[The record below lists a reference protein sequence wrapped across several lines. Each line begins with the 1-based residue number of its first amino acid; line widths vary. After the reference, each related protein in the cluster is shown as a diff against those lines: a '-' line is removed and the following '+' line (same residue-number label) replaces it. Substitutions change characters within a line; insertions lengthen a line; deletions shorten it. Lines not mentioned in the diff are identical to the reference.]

1 MASSFVRL
9 GLFSKPAAMRLKSGG
24 GLSSLKYSPFL
35 RNFTNSS
42 AAATTTTQPLPSL
55 RSPSDA
61 RPWPLL
67 MLPSTDYYL
76 DDSITAANFSFY
88 SPIHNQILHLWN
100 RVLPE
105 EITDPFTYCAGSTSN
120 GLLVYINSRKYEIY
134 LANLFSQSSNPTV
147 EIIKLPAMTSEPRVH
162 KIVLSSS
169 PDDENC
175 IVLVVDSFT
184 KSLSFCKIGDKT
196 WNQIIQPDITKSG
209 MGKLVDVMYSNK
221 DELFHC
227 LRFDGGVES
236 WDIRNPSNITKMSQA
251 QFISEL
257 GQINQRLVET
267 PTGGGIYISNSWR
280 KGTEDILYE
289 GSKFYLQGIDFQRG
303 ICQKVESIGNQAMF
317 LGCNYSFSV
326 SIDDFP
332 ELKPDTVYFS
342 DPMVYQRIHCSQFM
356 WKYNVKDE
364 SVDPIA
370 ALSDY
375 SHKAA
380 TQPIWVFANLCK

>member
-1 MASSFVRL
+1 
-9 GLFSKPAAMRLKSGG
+9 MRLKSGG
-24 GLSSLKYSPFL
+24 GFSSLKYSPFL
-35 RNFTNSS
+35 RNFTNYST
-42 AAATTTTQPLPSL
+42 AATTTTTTTRQPLPSL

-67 MLPSTDYYL
+67 MLPSTDYKL
-76 DDSITAANFSFY
+76 DDPITAANFSFY

-100 RVLPE
+100 RILPE
-105 EITDPFTYCAGSTSN
+105 EITDPFTYCAGATSN

-184 KSLSFCKIGDKT
+184 KSLSFCRIGDKT
-196 WNQIIQPDITKSG
+196 WNEIIQPDITKSSG
-209 MGKLVDVMYSNK
+209 VGKIVDVMYSNK
-221 DELFHC
+221 DELLHC
-227 LRFDGGVES
+227 LRFDGSVES
-236 WDIRNPSNITKMSQA
+236 WDIRNPSNITKMSESQV
-251 QFISEL
+251 ISEPAE
-257 GQINQRLVET
+257 INQRLIES
-267 PTGGGIYISNSWR
+267 PTGGGIYVSNPWR
-280 KGTEDILYE
+280 KGEDIFYE
-289 GSKFYLQGIDFQRG
+289 GAKFYLQGIDFQRG
-303 ICQKVESIGNQAMF
+303 ICQTVESIGNQAMF

-342 DPMVYQRIHCSQFM
+342 DPMVYQRIHSSQFL

-375 SHKAA
+375 SYKAA
-380 TQPIWVFANLCK
+380 TQPTWVFAKYLCK